1 MVDVEQYRSPSLG
14 RVKSIGCNTWLE
26 EMKIPDAGHETVFV
40 DCPECRA
47 RFLVKVRSWRRALYK
62 KLFVVAS
69 FLFIALFIILFAR
82 YATKKSTLLGYSL
95 ASPFVLLAFWHL
107 VNAMRGKFSPSDVV
121 SHAGGRVHRI
131 LDEG

>member
-1 MVDVEQYRSPSLG
+1 MVDVEQYKSPSLG
-14 RVKSIGCNTWLE
+14 RVKSVGCNTWLE
-26 EMKIPDAGHETVFV
+26 EIKIPDDGQEIVFV

-47 RFLVKVRSWRRALYK
+47 RFLVKVRSRRRTLSK

-69 FLFIALFIILFAR
+69 FLFIALFIIVFVR
-82 YATKKSTLLGYSL
+82 YATKKGTLLGYSL
-95 ASPFVLLAFWHL
+95 ASPFVLLALWHF